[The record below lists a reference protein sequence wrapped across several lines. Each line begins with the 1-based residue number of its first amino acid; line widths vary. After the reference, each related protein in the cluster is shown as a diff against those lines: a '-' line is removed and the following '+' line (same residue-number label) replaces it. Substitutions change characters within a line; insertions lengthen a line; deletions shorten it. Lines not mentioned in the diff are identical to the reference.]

1 MSSSNTSSSPLS
13 PPPPSLESNK
23 TTMNM
28 YNHWLSFSN
37 SSTSATKIFG
47 DNTPAMRKAMQILED
62 QFGHP
67 HISSS
72 SSSNNTNINH
82 VVNNTKQ
89 MTVNVPIVF
98 YPPNIS
104 ADPASQSRE
113 LPPQTFTFVATAGVD
128 VGNGNKNKRK
138 RKTKNINRG
147 RIYSLPHLKYGPY
160 TCSKCLQV
168 VPTSQKFAN
177 HVTEHYKLDR
187 EEEEKKRKTS
197 ETQERSDLQSDQ
209 SEVVPVNNENLTQ
222 ISPSPPLSGLKV
234 KIESGVN

>member
-1 MSSSNTSSSPLS
+1 MDCYKLMEGLITLTSIYRLTLSNIITFQSEFILTFAPSMSSSNTSSSPLS

-28 YNHWLSFSN
+28 YNHSLSFSN

-47 DNTPAMRKAMQILED
+47 DNTHIMRKAMRILEEK
-62 QFGHP
+62 FGQP

-113 LPPQTFTFVATAGVD
+113 LPPQTFTFVATASVD
-128 VGNGNKNKRK
+128 VGNGNKNKR
-138 RKTKNINRG
+138 
-147 RIYSLPHLKYGPY
+147 
-160 TCSKCLQV
+160 
-168 VPTSQKFAN
+168 
-177 HVTEHYKLDR
+177 
-187 EEEEKKRKTS
+187 EEENKKY
-197 ETQERSDLQSDQ
+197 
-209 SEVVPVNNENLTQ
+209 
-222 ISPSPPLSGLKV
+222 
-234 KIESGVN
+234 

>member
-1 MSSSNTSSSPLS
+1 MSSSKTSSSPLS

-28 YNHWLSFSN
+28 YNHSLSFSN

-47 DNTPAMRKAMQILED
+47 DNTPTMRKAMRILEA

-72 SSSNNTNINH
+72 SSNNTNMNH

-89 MTVNVPIVF
+89 MTVNVPILL

-104 ADPASQSRE
+104 AGPASQSRE

-128 VGNGNKNKRK
+128 VENGNKNKRK
-138 RKTKNINRG
+138 RKTKNNNRG
-147 RIYSLPHLKYGPY
+147 RIYSLPHPKYGPY

-177 HVTEHYKLDR
+177 HVTEHYKLNR

-209 SEVVPVNNENLTQ
+209 SEVF
-222 ISPSPPLSGLKV
+222 LSTT
-234 KIESGVN
+234 KILHKFLLLLL

>member
-1 MSSSNTSSSPLS
+1 
-13 PPPPSLESNK
+13 
-23 TTMNM
+23 M
-28 YNHWLSFSN
+28 YNHSLSFSN
-37 SSTSATKIFG
+37 SSTSATKIVG
-47 DNTPAMRKAMQILED
+47 DNTPAMGKAMWILEE

-67 HISSS
+67 HISSSSS

-104 ADPASQSRE
+104 TGPTSQSRE

-138 RKTKNINRG
+138 RKTKNIKCG
-147 RIYSLPHLKYGPY
+147 RIYSLPHPKYGPY

-187 EEEEKKRKTS
+187 EEEEKKR
-197 ETQERSDLQSDQ
+197 
-209 SEVVPVNNENLTQ
+209 
-222 ISPSPPLSGLKV
+222 
-234 KIESGVN
+234 

>member
-1 MSSSNTSSSPLS
+1 
-13 PPPPSLESNK
+13 
-23 TTMNM
+23 MNM
-28 YNHWLSFSN
+28 YNHSLSFSN

-47 DNTPAMRKAMQILED
+47 DNTHAMRKAMRILEE
-62 QFGHP
+62 QFGQP
-67 HISSS
+67 HISS

-82 VVNNTKQ
+82 VINNTKQ

-104 ADPASQSRE
+104 AGPASQSRE

-138 RKTKNINRG
+138 RKTKNINSG
-147 RIYSLPHLKYGPY
+147 RIYSLPHPKYGPY

-187 EEEEKKRKTS
+187 EEDENKIKTS

-222 ISPSPPLSGLKV
+222 ISASPPLSGLKV
-234 KIESGVN
+234 KIESGDN

>member
-28 YNHWLSFSN
+28 YNHSLSFSN

-47 DNTPAMRKAMQILED
+47 DNTPAMRKAIQILEE

-67 HISSS
+67 HISS

-113 LPPQTFTFVATAGVD
+113 LSPQTFTFVATAGVD

-138 RKTKNINRG
+138 RKTININHG
-147 RIYSLPHLKYGPY
+147 RIYSLPHPKYGPY

-187 EEEEKKRKTS
+187 
-197 ETQERSDLQSDQ
+197 
-209 SEVVPVNNENLTQ
+209 

-234 KIESGVN
+234 KIESGDN